1 MGKKSRRKR
10 TDKWAHI
17 DTREADAAKRDALQ
31 FLKGFKEEEEEA
43 MNNEPTPGICAA
55 THERRR
61 RRAVIAAAEA
71 ECRAAVPSNP
81 PTNHKVSPASH
92 PRLYRAIMAL
102 VDAVS
107 LDEDDKEAMGEYLR
121 KSVGNSNSGNGQ
133 FIKDIKRWPRIRK
146 YWPRLRRRVC
156 WGCGKQY
163 DLSEPRLWVCGGC
176 GEARYCDEACQRAHW
191 PKHVEPC
198 WDKSAEYF
206 DKRLSEGASREELQK
221 EFFARGGVVMG

>member
-17 DTREADAAKRDALQ
+17 DTREADAKRDALQ
-31 FLKGFKEEEEEA
+31 FLRGFKEEDEEA
-43 MNNEPTPGICAA
+43 TNNESTPLICAA

-81 PTNHKVSPASH
+81 PANHAVSPASH

-121 KSVGNSNSGNGQ
+121 NSVGKSKSGNGQ

-191 PKHVEPC
+191 PKHMEPC

-206 DKRLSEGASREELQK
+206 EKRLSEGASREELQQ
-221 EFFARGGVVMG
+221 EYFARGGVVMG

>member
-1 MGKKSRRKR
+1 
-10 TDKWAHI
+10 
-17 DTREADAAKRDALQ
+17 
-31 FLKGFKEEEEEA
+31 
-43 MNNEPTPGICAA
+43 
-55 THERRR
+55 
-61 RRAVIAAAEA
+61 
-71 ECRAAVPSNP
+71 
-81 PTNHKVSPASH
+81 
-92 PRLYRAIMAL
+92 MAL

>member
-17 DTREADAAKRDALQ
+17 DTREADAAKRDALD
-31 FLKGFKEEEEEA
+31 FLKGYAFKEEEGEA
-43 MNNEPTPGICAA
+43 TPWICAA

-81 PTNHKVSPASH
+81 PANHAVSPASH

-121 KSVGNSNSGNGQ
+121 NSVGKSKSGNGQ

-191 PKHVEPC
+191 PKHMEPC